1 MGRKPTTNANLPPHM
16 RKRVQRSGRTYY
28 YLDTGEKPRREIPL
42 GDDYI
47 AALRKYAE
55 LHEVAKVAA
64 PKFSDVITR
73 YEVEALPGLAT
84 STQATHRYDMKH
96 LRAFFDAA
104 PLDQIKPMH
113 IREFLDRHRAKPTTA
128 NRCKRLFSTL
138 WNHARGWGYTD
149 LQSPCIGIEGHS
161 LNKRQVYV
169 TDEVF
174 DAVRAAA
181 SEPLRDAMD
190 FVYLTGQR
198 PGDALKARMDDIVD
212 GALAVGQSKTGKR
225 LRIAVTGQLAELI
238 ARIQVRKAAHKTVN
252 GHILMVRD
260 GKPITKQILK
270 DHFAAAKEAATA
282 ARPELAQAI
291 KEFWFYDLRAKAA
304 DDKSTELGEQA
315 ASDLLGHDSVKT
327 TRKHYLRRGK
337 IVGPVK

>member
-16 RKRVQRSGRTYY
+16 RKRVQRSGKAYY
-28 YLDTGEKPRREIPL
+28 YLDTGEKPRREIAL

-55 LHEVAKVAA
+55 LHEIAKVAA
-64 PKFSDVITR
+64 PKFGDVITK
-73 YEVEALPGLAT
+73 YEVEVLPTLAT
-84 STQATHRYDMKH
+84 STQATHKSDMKH
-96 LRAFFDAA
+96 LRAFFQGA
-104 PLDQIKPMH
+104 PLDQIRPMH
-113 IREFLDRHRAKPTTA
+113 IREFIERHSAKPTTA

-149 LQSPCIGIEGHS
+149 AENPCAGIMGHA
-161 LNKRQVYV
+161 LKKRHVYV

-181 SEPLRDAMD
+181 SEPLRDALD
-190 FVYLTGQR
+190 FAYLTGQR
-198 PGDALKARMDDIVD
+198 PGDALRARMDDIVD
-212 GALAVGQSKTGKR
+212 GALMVAQGKTGAR

-238 ARIQVRKAAHKTVN
+238 ARIQVRKAAHKTVH
-252 GHILMVRD
+252 GQILMARD
-260 GKPITKQILK
+260 GKPMSKQILK
-270 DHFAAAKEAATA
+270 DHFAAAKEAAAA
-282 ARPELAQAI
+282 ARPELAGAI